1 MFGYFDER
9 RERERK
15 KKRGKER
22 ENERKEVKGNNY
34 GQMDG
39 WVSG

>member
-9 RERERK
+9 RERK
-15 KKRGKER
+15 KKGGKQR
-22 ENERKEVKGNNY
+22 ENERKEVKGKNY

-39 WVSG
+39 WVSE